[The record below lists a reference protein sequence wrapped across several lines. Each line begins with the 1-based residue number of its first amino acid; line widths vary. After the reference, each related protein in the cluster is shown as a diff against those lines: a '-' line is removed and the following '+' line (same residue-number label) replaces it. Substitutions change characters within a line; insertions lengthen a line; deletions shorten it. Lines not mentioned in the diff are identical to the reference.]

1 MNEINTIMKYISIMC
16 SALVALAC
24 PMAALADDFKY
35 DDEPTIE
42 VGGGESGTPW
52 EGETPGFDVEIDD
65 DNTTGVQKVEAA
77 GTAVDVK
84 INSATATITIIAQ
97 AQTTVALYR
106 IGAPI
111 MSILKVNAGENVF
124 SMPRG
129 IYVIAGR
136 KYML

>member
-1 MNEINTIMKYISIMC
+1 MKYTSIMW
-16 SALVALAC
+16 SALIAMAC

-35 DDEPTIE
+35 DDEPTVE
-42 VGGGESGTPW
+42 VGGSEGGSAW

-65 DNTTGVQKVEAA
+65 DNTTGVEKVEAA
-77 GTAVDVK
+77 GSAIDVK
-84 INSATATITIIAQ
+84 LNRGTATITITAQ
-97 AQTTVALYR
+97 AQTTVAVYR
-106 IGAPI
+106 IGASA
-111 MSILKVNAGENVF
+111 MSMLKINAGENVF